1 MTGILGAAGTYAFT
15 PAAVIS
21 LSNQEIFNAAAGTAT
36 AIYAINSNGSVQDQD
51 SGTLENWLVGS
62 GTNSNY
68 EVRATLVSGVV
79 YRRLDRL
86 VAQLRHDAIVEPEQ
100 RRDGQFDADI
110 GAVRRDPPGL
120 LGSGSGFRDD
130 HASGGKRQLLMSAP
144 ELAFLLRYRKH
155 WGDALSMGLLVASL

>member
-79 YRRLDRL
+79 TGASTGSWLNCGTTRSWSRSNGAMDNSTLTSVLFVEIRLASSGVVQDS
-86 VAQLRHDAIVEPEQ
+86 ATITLRAESDN
-100 RRDGQFDADI
+100 F
-110 GAVRRDPPGL
+110 
-120 LGSGSGFRDD
+120 S
-130 HASGGKRQLLMSAP
+130 
-144 ELAFLLRYRKH
+144 
-155 WGDALSMGLLVASL
+155 